1 MAVARSRRGPI
12 PVNKG
17 QRAAVPTHDENTG
30 YPYTDALRRICDLA
44 TSALNLSQDEA
55 SREAVKAWIPEFHS
69 IEEMDAW
76 WDAQEKVEA
85 NVDPRLRE
93 RVKTSIRLSKK
104 TIDGYNSLARQMGL
118 RSGQTLMKIVLGNY
132 LAKNLPEDF

>member
-1 MAVARSRRGPI
+1 MRKETKQNSQPD
-12 PVNKG
+12 
-17 QRAAVPTHDENTG
+17 T
-30 YPYTDALRRICDLA
+30 LA
-44 TSALNLSQDEA
+44 EDEA
-55 SREAVKAWIPEFHS
+55 ARKAVKAWIPEFRN

-85 NVDPRLRE
+85 NVDPRLLE
-93 RVKTSIRLSKK
+93 RVKSSIRLSRRA
-104 TIDGYNSLARQMGL
+104 IDGYNYLAKEKGL